1 LTLIASRVD
10 SDIERLI
17 SQLQQ
22 LIRVPSVSAKKQ
34 LTLTKCAELVSKI
47 MSDCGITSELLKL
60 DDTLDRNSEQ
70 VSPIVYGEVKS
81 KSNPNGRTILFY
93 NHYDVQ
99 PAEPIELWHDDPFSG
114 KIDGNFICGRGAS
127 DDKGELI
134 TRIKAVEYFLKETGD
149 VPCNVKFL
157 VEGEEEIGSSH
168 LEQYLTKYRNKFSC
182 DGIIWEFGYV
192 DEHERPIIS
201 LGMKGLLCVEVHA
214 KCANVDLHSSLA
226 ALVENPAWR
235 LVHALKTIRDEN
247 GKINIK
253 NWNSDI
259 RDFTP
264 EELECIRQEEFDISS
279 FKKNY
284 GLDHVFNEDDL
295 QEAKKANVGGVTS
308 NISGLFSG
316 YIGEG
321 SKTVLPSTA
330 MAKLDFRLV
339 PDMMPQKQFQ
349 LLREHLD
356 NNDFQDIQLKF
367 VSGEPACRIPIDDN
381 FVKLVEASAREE
393 YGQVVKSVSS
403 AGTGPMWYFNNIL
416 RCPCVSIGCTF
427 KYSRIHS
434 PNEFVRIDLL
444 KKTTK
449 CMGNIIEKFGNTAAN
464 N

>member
-1 LTLIASRVD
+1 MTLIASRVD
-10 SDIERLI
+10 SDIDTLT

-34 LTLTKCAELVSKI
+34 MTVTKCAELVSEI
-47 MSDCGITSELLKL
+47 MSDSGISSELLKL
-60 DDTLDRNSEQ
+60 DDTLVKNSEQ

-81 KSNPNGRTILFY
+81 KRNPNGKTILFY

-114 KIDGNFICGRGAS
+114 KINGNLIYGRGAS

-134 TRIKAVEYFLKETGD
+134 TRIKAVEYLLKETGD

-157 VEGEEEIGSSH
+157 VEGEEEIGSVH
-168 LEQYLTKYRNKFSC
+168 LEQYLTKYREKFST
-182 DGIIWEFGYV
+182 DATIWEFGYV

-201 LGMKGLLCVEVHA
+201 LGMKGLLCVELHA

-235 LVHALKTIRDEN
+235 LVHALATIRDEN

-253 NWNSDI
+253 NWNNDI
-259 RDFTP
+259 RDFLP
-264 EELECIRQEEFDISS
+264 EELECIKQEEFDISS

-284 GLDHVFNEDDL
+284 GLSHLFNE
-295 QEAKKANVGGVTS
+295 ENIEEVKKANVGGITS

-349 LLREHLD
+349 LLKEHLD
-356 NNDFQDIQLKF
+356 NNGFKDIELKF
-367 VSGEPACRIPIDDN
+367 LSGEPACRIPINDN
-381 FVKLVEASAREE
+381 FVKLVEASAKEE
-393 YGQVVKSVSS
+393 YGQVIKSVSS
-403 AGTGPMWYFNNIL
+403 AGTGPMWYFNKIL
-416 RCPCVSIGCTF
+416 QCPCVSIGCTY
-427 KYSRIHS
+427 KYSKIHS

-444 KKTTK
+444 KKTTRWIA
-449 CMGNIIEKFGNTAAN
+449 NIIEKFGISPGEK
-464 N
+464 

>member
-1 LTLIASRVD
+1 MTLIASRVD
-10 SDIERLI
+10 SDIETLT

-34 LTLTKCAELVSKI
+34 LTITKCAELVSDI
-47 MSDCGITSELLKL
+47 MSDSGISSELLKL
-60 DDTLDRNSEQ
+60 DGNSEQ
-70 VSPIVYGEVKS
+70 VSPIVFGEVKS
-81 KSNPNGRTILFY
+81 KSNPNGKTILFY

-99 PAEPIELWHDDPFSG
+99 PAEPFELWHDDPFSG
-114 KIDGNFICGRGAS
+114 KIDGNFIYGRGSS

-134 TRIKAVEYFLKETGD
+134 TRIKAVEYFLNETGD

-168 LEQYLTKYRNKFSC
+168 LEQYLTKYRDKFSC
-182 DGIIWEFGYV
+182 DATIWEFGYI

-201 LGMKGLLCVEVHA
+201 LGMKGLLCVELHA

-235 LVHALKTIRDEN
+235 LVHALKSIRDEN
-247 GKINIK
+247 GSIKIK
-253 NWNSDI
+253 NWNNDI
-259 RDFTP
+259 REFSP
-264 EELECIRQEEFDISS
+264 EELECIRREEFDVSS

-284 GLDHVFNEDDL
+284 GLTHIFNEDNL
-295 QEAKKANVGGVTS
+295 EETKKANVGGVTS

-356 NNDFQDIQLKF
+356 NNGFKDIQLKF
-367 VSGEPACRIPIDDN
+367 LSGEPACRIPINDS
-381 FVKLVEASAREE
+381 FVKLVEASAIEE
-393 YGQVVKSVSS
+393 YGQIVKSVSS

-416 RCPCVSIGCTF
+416 GCPCVSIGCTY

-444 KKTTK
+444 KKTTR
-449 CMGNIIEKFGNTAAN
+449 CMGNIIEKFGTSIAK
-464 N
+464 

>member
-1 LTLIASRVD
+1 MTLIASRVD
-10 SDIERLI
+10 SDIETLT

-34 LTLTKCAELVSKI
+34 LTITKCAELVSDI
-47 MSDCGITSELLKL
+47 MSDSGISSELLKL
-60 DDTLDRNSEQ
+60 DGNSEQ
-70 VSPIVYGEVKS
+70 VSPIVFGEVKS
-81 KSNPNGRTILFY
+81 KSNPNGKTILFY

-99 PAEPIELWHDDPFSG
+99 PAEPFELWHDDPFSG
-114 KIDGNFICGRGAS
+114 KIDGNFIYGRGSS

-134 TRIKAVEYFLKETGD
+134 TRIKAVEYFLNETGD

-168 LEQYLTKYRNKFSC
+168 LEQYLTKYRDKFSC
-182 DGIIWEFGYV
+182 DATIWEFGYI

-201 LGMKGLLCVEVHA
+201 LGMKGLLCVELHA

-235 LVHALKTIRDEN
+235 LVHALKSIRDEN
-247 GKINIK
+247 GSIKIK
-253 NWNSDI
+253 NWNNDI
-259 RDFTP
+259 REFSP
-264 EELECIRQEEFDISS
+264 EELECIRREEFDVSS

-284 GLDHVFNEDDL
+284 GLTHIFNEDNL
-295 QEAKKANVGGVTS
+295 EETKKANVGGVTS

-356 NNDFQDIQLKF
+356 NNGFKDIQLKF
-367 VSGEPACRIPIDDN
+367 LSGEPACRIPINDS
-381 FVKLVEASAREE
+381 FVKLVEASAIEE
-393 YGQVVKSVSS
+393 YGQIVKSVSS

-416 RCPCVSIGCTF
+416 GCPCVSIGCTY

-449 CMGNIIEKFGNTAAN
+449 CMGNIIEKFGTSIAK
-464 N
+464 

>member
-1 LTLIASRVD
+1 MTLIASRVD
-10 SDIERLI
+10 SDIEALT

-34 LTLTKCAELVSKI
+34 LTMTKCAELVSDI
-47 MSDCGITSELLKL
+47 MSNSGISAELLKL
-60 DDTLDRNSEQ
+60 DDNSEQ

-81 KSNPNGRTILFY
+81 KSNPNGKTILFY

-114 KIDGNFICGRGAS
+114 KIDGNFIYGRGSS

-134 TRIKAVEYFLKETGD
+134 TRIKAVEYFLNETGD

-168 LEQYLTKYRNKFSC
+168 LEQYLTKYREKFSC
-182 DGIIWEFGYV
+182 DATIWEFGYI

-201 LGMKGLLCVEVHA
+201 LGMKGLLCVELHA

-235 LVHALKTIRDEN
+235 LVHALKTLRDED

-253 NWNSDI
+253 NWNNDI
-259 RDFTP
+259 RDFSP
-264 EELECIRQEEFDISS
+264 EELECIRREEFDVSS

-284 GLDHVFNEDDL
+284 GLTHIFNEDDL
-295 QEAKKANVGGVTS
+295 EETKKANVGGVTS

-330 MAKLDFRLV
+330 MVKLDFRLV

-349 LLREHLD
+349 LLRQHLD
-356 NNDFQDIQLKF
+356 NNGFKDIQLKF
-367 VSGEPACRIPIDDN
+367 LSGEPACRIPINDS
-381 FVKLVEASAREE
+381 FVKLVEASAIEE
-393 YGQVVKSVSS
+393 YGQIVKSVSS

-416 RCPCVSIGCTF
+416 GCPCVSIGCTY
-427 KYSRIHS
+427 KYSKIHS

-444 KKTTK
+444 KKTTR
-449 CMGNIIEKFGNTAAN
+449 CIGNIIEKFGASIAK
-464 N
+464 

>member
-1 LTLIASRVD
+1 MSN
-10 SDIERLI
+10 SGI
-17 SQLQQ
+17 S
-22 LIRVPSVSAKKQ
+22 
-34 LTLTKCAELVSKI
+34 
-47 MSDCGITSELLKL
+47 SELLKL
-60 DDTLDRNSEQ
+60 NGNSEQ

-81 KSNPNGRTILFY
+81 KSNPNGKTILFY

-99 PAEPIELWHDDPFSG
+99 PVEPIELWHDDPFSG
-114 KIDGNFICGRGAS
+114 KIDGNFIYGRGAS

-134 TRIKAVEYFLKETGD
+134 TRIKAVEYFLDETGD

-168 LEQYLTKYRNKFSC
+168 LEQYLSKYREKFSC
-182 DGIIWEFGYV
+182 DATIWEFGYI

-201 LGMKGLLCVEVHA
+201 LGMKGLLCVELHA
-214 KCANVDLHSSLA
+214 KCANADLHSSLA

-247 GKINIK
+247 GKINIR
-253 NWNSDI
+253 NWNNDI
-259 RDFTP
+259 RDFSP
-264 EELECIRQEEFDISS
+264 EELECIRQEEFDLSS
-279 FKKNY
+279 FKENY
-284 GLDHVFNEDDL
+284 GLTHVFNEDHI
-295 QEAKKANVGGVTS
+295 EETKKANVGGVTS

-321 SKTVLPSTA
+321 SKTVLPSIA

-356 NNDFQDIQLKF
+356 NNGFKDIQLKF
-367 VSGEPACRIPIDDN
+367 LSGEPACRIPLNDN
-381 FVKLVEASAREE
+381 FVKLVEASAIEE
-393 YGQVVKSVSS
+393 FGQVVKSVSS

-416 RCPCVSIGCTF
+416 GCPCVSIGCTY

-444 KKTTK
+444 KKTTR
-449 CMGNIIEKFGNTAAN
+449 CIGIIMEKFGNTAAK
-464 N
+464 